1 MSVQPDS
8 IALIE
13 VIKQAVPHL
22 PLVIDDHNKSFEA
35 YGLDSIDTSAIFMG
49 VEEAY
54 DIAISDKQL
63 EDLEC
68 VNDILKLLAV
78 QS

>member
-1 MSVQPDS
+1 MTAQPKS
-8 IALIE
+8 TALIE

-22 PLVIDDHNKSFEA
+22 PLVIDDHDKSFEA

-54 DIAISDKQL
+54 DIAISDERLEQL
-63 EDLEC
+63 VC
-68 VNDILKLLAV
+68 VNDILKLLAA

>member
-1 MSVQPDS
+1 MNAKPDS
-8 IALIE
+8 ISLIE

-22 PLVIDDHNKSFEA
+22 PLVIDDTNKSFEA

-54 DIAISDKQL
+54 NIVISDKQL
-63 EDLEC
+63 EDLAC
-68 VNDILKLLAV
+68 VNDILKLLAT